1 MTKTLLLDCGSGGR
15 ASQRLINELF
25 LEQFDNPILRTLDDA
40 AKLELSGPIAMSTD
54 GYTVTPLFFPGG
66 NIGTLAVHGTVND
79 VSMLG
84 ARPRYLTCGF
94 ILEEGLDLDLL
105 RKVVESM
112 AEAARSAGVLIV
124 SGDTKVVPRGACDK
138 LFITTAG
145 VGEILADPSPSG
157 SGARPGDAILVSGA
171 VGDHGLAVLG
181 QRDSLSFL
189 QGVESDSAA
198 LNKMVERLMLEVG
211 DIHVLRDPTR
221 GGLATTLNE
230 IAGQS
235 GVVCSIE
242 EASIPIHDAVRSG
255 CDVLGLDPL
264 YLANEGKMLCF
275 VPEAKAQAAL
285 DVLRSEPQGREAAR
299 IGTVLEAV
307 APSRPG
313 QVVLQ
318 TPIGGRR
325 LLSMLEGDQLPRI
338 CSESEG
344 TGNDVGRGEGTFLK
358 KSFLLPSPHPS
369 PHLPKTFVTG
379 IRRGVVCRAGPDE
392 ETLMSAGAH
401 ELNAGDCCA
410 ASFPPELLSCSL
422 PPSKFLLEGV
432 QGRALFSK
440 SVVPRFIR
448 LHNERLHKRGSEG
461 KAQRLLGRRFFP
473 VERQPSLS
481 VIKKTLLSSFA
492 NR

>member
-299 IGTVLEAV
+299 IGTVLEAAGSMDSLCESLAEHRNFLRIHRSYLV
-307 APSRPG
+307 N
-313 QVVLQ
+313 LEHIQ
-318 TPIGGRR
+318 TI
-325 LLSMLEGDQLPRI
+325 
-338 CSESEG
+338 
-344 TGNDVGRGEGTFLK
+344 T
-358 KSFLLPSPHPS
+358 
-369 PHLPKTFVTG
+369 PKTLVMSSRAELP
-379 IRRGVVCRAGPDE
+379 IPRGRYNDIKDAYLEHAFQKEQV
-392 ETLMSAGAH
+392 
-401 ELNAGDCCA
+401 
-410 ASFPPELLSCSL
+410 
-422 PPSKFLLEGV
+422 FL
-432 QGRALFSK
+432 
-440 SVVPRFIR
+440 
-448 LHNERLHKRGSEG
+448 
-461 KAQRLLGRRFFP
+461 
-473 VERQPSLS
+473 
-481 VIKKTLLSSFA
+481 T
-492 NR
+492 

>member
-40 AKLELSGPIAMSTD
+40 ARLELSGPIAMSTD

-112 AEAARSAGVLIV
+112 AEAARNAGVFIV

-198 LNKMVERLMLEVG
+198 LNWMVERLMLEVG

-242 EASIPIHDAVRSG
+242 EEAIPIHDAVRSG

-275 VPEAKAQAAL
+275 VPKAKAQAAL

-299 IGTVLEAV
+299 IGTVLEAE
-307 APSRPG
+307 APARPG
-313 QVVLQ
+313 QVVLR

-338 CSESEG
+338 C
-344 TGNDVGRGEGTFLK
+344 
-358 KSFLLPSPHPS
+358 
-369 PHLPKTFVTG
+369 
-379 IRRGVVCRAGPDE
+379 
-392 ETLMSAGAH
+392 
-401 ELNAGDCCA
+401 
-410 ASFPPELLSCSL
+410 
-422 PPSKFLLEGV
+422 
-432 QGRALFSK
+432 
-440 SVVPRFIR
+440 
-448 LHNERLHKRGSEG
+448 
-461 KAQRLLGRRFFP
+461 
-473 VERQPSLS
+473 
-481 VIKKTLLSSFA
+481 
-492 NR
+492 

>member
-15 ASQRLINELF
+15 ASQRLISELF

-145 VGEILADPSPSG
+145 VGEILADPSPAG

-242 EASIPIHDAVRSG
+242 EAAIPIHDAVRSG

-285 DVLRSEPQGREAAR
+285 DVLRSHNPAYCHYSRDSDHCFCGR
-299 IGTVLEAV
+299 L
-307 APSRPG
+307 
-313 QVVLQ
+313 
-318 TPIGGRR
+318 
-325 LLSMLEGDQLPRI
+325 
-338 CSESEG
+338 
-344 TGNDVGRGEGTFLK
+344 FL
-358 KSFLLPSPHPS
+358 
-369 PHLPKTFVTG
+369 
-379 IRRGVVCRAGPDE
+379 
-392 ETLMSAGAH
+392 
-401 ELNAGDCCA
+401 
-410 ASFPPELLSCSL
+410 
-422 PPSKFLLEGV
+422 
-432 QGRALFSK
+432 
-440 SVVPRFIR
+440 
-448 LHNERLHKRGSEG
+448 
-461 KAQRLLGRRFFP
+461 
-473 VERQPSLS
+473 
-481 VIKKTLLSSFA
+481 
-492 NR
+492 

>member
-1 MTKTLLLDCGSGGR
+1 
-15 ASQRLINELF
+15 
-25 LEQFDNPILRTLDDA
+25 
-40 AKLELSGPIAMSTD
+40 MSTD

-124 SGDTKVVPRGACDK
+124 SGDTN
-138 LFITTAG
+138 
-145 VGEILADPSPSG
+145 
-157 SGARPGDAILVSGA
+157 LVSGA

-338 CSESEG
+338 C
-344 TGNDVGRGEGTFLK
+344 
-358 KSFLLPSPHPS
+358 
-369 PHLPKTFVTG
+369 
-379 IRRGVVCRAGPDE
+379 
-392 ETLMSAGAH
+392 
-401 ELNAGDCCA
+401 
-410 ASFPPELLSCSL
+410 
-422 PPSKFLLEGV
+422 
-432 QGRALFSK
+432 
-440 SVVPRFIR
+440 
-448 LHNERLHKRGSEG
+448 
-461 KAQRLLGRRFFP
+461 
-473 VERQPSLS
+473 
-481 VIKKTLLSSFA
+481 
-492 NR
+492 

>member
-145 VGEILADPSPSG
+145 VGEILVDPSPSG

-264 YLANEGKMLCF
+264 YLANAGKMLCF

-338 CSESEG
+338 C
-344 TGNDVGRGEGTFLK
+344 
-358 KSFLLPSPHPS
+358 
-369 PHLPKTFVTG
+369 
-379 IRRGVVCRAGPDE
+379 
-392 ETLMSAGAH
+392 
-401 ELNAGDCCA
+401 
-410 ASFPPELLSCSL
+410 
-422 PPSKFLLEGV
+422 
-432 QGRALFSK
+432 
-440 SVVPRFIR
+440 
-448 LHNERLHKRGSEG
+448 
-461 KAQRLLGRRFFP
+461 
-473 VERQPSLS
+473 
-481 VIKKTLLSSFA
+481 
-492 NR
+492 

>member
-1 MTKTLLLDCGSGGR
+1 M
-15 ASQRLINELF
+15 
-25 LEQFDNPILRTLDDA
+25 
-40 AKLELSGPIAMSTD
+40 
-54 GYTVTPLFFPGG
+54 
-66 NIGTLAVHGTVND
+66 
-79 VSMLG
+79 
-84 ARPRYLTCGF
+84 
-94 ILEEGLDLDLL
+94 
-105 RKVVESM
+105 
-112 AEAARSAGVLIV
+112 
-124 SGDTKVVPRGACDK
+124 
-138 LFITTAG
+138 
-145 VGEILADPSPSG
+145 
-157 SGARPGDAILVSGA
+157 
-171 VGDHGLAVLG
+171 GDHGLAVLG

-198 LNKMVERLMLEVG
+198 RGIAQHMDIPDLKHQAFHHLVE
-211 DIHVLRDPTR
+211 R

-338 CSESEG
+338 C
-344 TGNDVGRGEGTFLK
+344 
-358 KSFLLPSPHPS
+358 
-369 PHLPKTFVTG
+369 
-379 IRRGVVCRAGPDE
+379 
-392 ETLMSAGAH
+392 
-401 ELNAGDCCA
+401 
-410 ASFPPELLSCSL
+410 
-422 PPSKFLLEGV
+422 
-432 QGRALFSK
+432 
-440 SVVPRFIR
+440 
-448 LHNERLHKRGSEG
+448 
-461 KAQRLLGRRFFP
+461 
-473 VERQPSLS
+473 
-481 VIKKTLLSSFA
+481 
-492 NR
+492 

>member
-145 VGEILADPSPSG
+145 VGEILVDPSPSG

-275 VPEAKAQAAL
+275 VPDAKALAAL

-313 QVVLQ
+313 QVVLR

-338 CSESEG
+338 C
-344 TGNDVGRGEGTFLK
+344 
-358 KSFLLPSPHPS
+358 
-369 PHLPKTFVTG
+369 
-379 IRRGVVCRAGPDE
+379 
-392 ETLMSAGAH
+392 
-401 ELNAGDCCA
+401 
-410 ASFPPELLSCSL
+410 
-422 PPSKFLLEGV
+422 
-432 QGRALFSK
+432 
-440 SVVPRFIR
+440 
-448 LHNERLHKRGSEG
+448 
-461 KAQRLLGRRFFP
+461 
-473 VERQPSLS
+473 
-481 VIKKTLLSSFA
+481 
-492 NR
+492 

>member
-145 VGEILADPSPSG
+145 VGEILVDPSPSG

-313 QVVLQ
+313 QVVLR

-325 LLSMLEGDQLPRI
+325 LLSMLEDR
-338 CSESEG
+338 
-344 TGNDVGRGEGTFLK
+344 
-358 KSFLLPSPHPS
+358 
-369 PHLPKTFVTG
+369 
-379 IRRGVVCRAGPDE
+379 
-392 ETLMSAGAH
+392 
-401 ELNAGDCCA
+401 
-410 ASFPPELLSCSL
+410 
-422 PPSKFLLEGV
+422 
-432 QGRALFSK
+432 K
-440 SVVPRFIR
+440 SVV
-448 LHNERLHKRGSEG
+448 
-461 KAQRLLGRRFFP
+461 
-473 VERQPSLS
+473 
-481 VIKKTLLSSFA
+481 
-492 NR
+492 

>member
-242 EASIPIHDAVRSG
+242 EAAIPIHDAVKHHSLIY
-255 CDVLGLDPL
+255 DKIFQK
-264 YLANEGKMLCF
+264 NKMFCFFQLCKHIW
-275 VPEAKAQAAL
+275 E
-285 DVLRSEPQGREAAR
+285 
-299 IGTVLEAV
+299 
-307 APSRPG
+307 
-313 QVVLQ
+313 
-318 TPIGGRR
+318 
-325 LLSMLEGDQLPRI
+325 
-338 CSESEG
+338 
-344 TGNDVGRGEGTFLK
+344 
-358 KSFLLPSPHPS
+358 H
-369 PHLPKTFVTG
+369 
-379 IRRGVVCRAGPDE
+379 
-392 ETLMSAGAH
+392 
-401 ELNAGDCCA
+401 
-410 ASFPPELLSCSL
+410 
-422 PPSKFLLEGV
+422 
-432 QGRALFSK
+432 LFSTAVIFCGRIMIKRK
-440 SVVPRFIR
+440 SC
-448 LHNERLHKRGSEG
+448 
-461 KAQRLLGRRFFP
+461 P
-473 VERQPSLS
+473 VIDISGLTINRKILSL
-481 VIKKTLLSSFA
+481 
-492 NR
+492 

>member
-25 LEQFDNPILRTLDDA
+25 LEQFDNPILRTMDDA
-40 AKLELSGPIAMSTD
+40 GRLELSGPVAMSTD

-84 ARPRYLTCGF
+84 ARPKYLTCGF

-112 AEAARSAGVLIV
+112 AEAARNAGVLIV

-145 VGEILADPSPSG
+145 VGEILADPAPSG
-157 SGARPGDAILVSGA
+157 SRAVPGDAILVSGA

-181 QRDSLSFL
+181 QRDSLSFIR
-189 QGVESDSAA
+189 GVESDSAA
-198 LNKMVERLMLEVG
+198 LNRMVERLMLEVG

-242 EASIPIHDAVRSG
+242 ESAIPVHDAVRSG

-264 YLANEGKMLCF
+264 YLANEGKLLCF
-275 VPEAKAQAAL
+275 VPEEKAEAAL
-285 DVLRSEPQGREAAR
+285 AVLRAEPQGREAAR
-299 IGTVLEAV
+299 IGTVQA
-307 APSRPG
+307 AQTPARPG
-313 QVVLQ
+313 QVVLR
-318 TPIGGRR
+318 TPIGGSR

-338 CSESEG
+338 C
-344 TGNDVGRGEGTFLK
+344 
-358 KSFLLPSPHPS
+358 
-369 PHLPKTFVTG
+369 
-379 IRRGVVCRAGPDE
+379 
-392 ETLMSAGAH
+392 
-401 ELNAGDCCA
+401 
-410 ASFPPELLSCSL
+410 
-422 PPSKFLLEGV
+422 
-432 QGRALFSK
+432 
-440 SVVPRFIR
+440 
-448 LHNERLHKRGSEG
+448 
-461 KAQRLLGRRFFP
+461 
-473 VERQPSLS
+473 
-481 VIKKTLLSSFA
+481 
-492 NR
+492 

>member
-242 EASIPIHDAVRSG
+242 EAAITMRCVPAATCSASIPCTSPMRARCCVLCRKPRLRPRSTCSAPSRRDARPPVSAPCSKPWPRPVPVRS
-255 CDVLGLDPL
+255 CSRRP
-264 YLANEGKMLCF
+264 
-275 VPEAKAQAAL
+275 
-285 DVLRSEPQGREAAR
+285 S
-299 IGTVLEAV
+299 EAV
-307 APSRPG
+307 ACCPCSKATSCRG
-313 QVVLQ
+313 FVRR
-318 TPIGGRR
+318 IG
-325 LLSMLEGDQLPRI
+325 EI
-338 CSESEG
+338 
-344 TGNDVGRGEGTFLK
+344 
-358 KSFLLPSPHPS
+358 
-369 PHLPKTFVTG
+369 
-379 IRRGVVCRAGPDE
+379 
-392 ETLMSAGAH
+392 
-401 ELNAGDCCA
+401 
-410 ASFPPELLSCSL
+410 
-422 PPSKFLLEGV
+422 
-432 QGRALFSK
+432 
-440 SVVPRFIR
+440 
-448 LHNERLHKRGSEG
+448 
-461 KAQRLLGRRFFP
+461 
-473 VERQPSLS
+473 
-481 VIKKTLLSSFA
+481 
-492 NR
+492 

>member
-66 NIGTLAVHGTVND
+66 NIGTLAVH
-79 VSMLG
+79 
-84 ARPRYLTCGF
+84 
-94 ILEEGLDLDLL
+94 
-105 RKVVESM
+105 KVVESM

-242 EASIPIHDAVRSG
+242 EAAIPIHDAVRSG

-338 CSESEG
+338 C
-344 TGNDVGRGEGTFLK
+344 
-358 KSFLLPSPHPS
+358 
-369 PHLPKTFVTG
+369 
-379 IRRGVVCRAGPDE
+379 
-392 ETLMSAGAH
+392 
-401 ELNAGDCCA
+401 
-410 ASFPPELLSCSL
+410 
-422 PPSKFLLEGV
+422 
-432 QGRALFSK
+432 
-440 SVVPRFIR
+440 
-448 LHNERLHKRGSEG
+448 
-461 KAQRLLGRRFFP
+461 
-473 VERQPSLS
+473 
-481 VIKKTLLSSFA
+481 
-492 NR
+492 

>member
-285 DVLRSEPQGREAAR
+285 DVLRSEPQGREAAAHR
-299 IGTVLEAV
+299 PPAVRLRAAAIGETLPGDKHREARALQHLVAHAAHVLLEADETAV
-307 APSRPG
+307 ADDHHIVIALLGELDYLRRRVHARHEQGLGARGHVFAQAFLHLGQHVLAVGYHHVEDILEAGRLRFVKQWDGNHVHQIEVHVGIGRSQGLRQLERAPSALG
-313 QVVLQ
+313 LVHSHQYLVDLHVA
-318 TPIGGRR
+318 
-325 LLSMLEGDQLPRI
+325 LLSRTSASNAL
-338 CSESEG
+338 
-344 TGNDVGRGEGTFLK
+344 VAGE
-358 KSFLLPSPHPS
+358 LPS
-369 PHLPKTFVTG
+369 LTV
-379 IRRGVVCRAGPDE
+379 
-392 ETLMSAGAH
+392 
-401 ELNAGDCCA
+401 
-410 ASFPPELLSCSL
+410 
-422 PPSKFLLEGV
+422 
-432 QGRALFSK
+432 
-440 SVVPRFIR
+440 
-448 LHNERLHKRGSEG
+448 
-461 KAQRLLGRRFFP
+461 
-473 VERQPSLS
+473 
-481 VIKKTLLSSFA
+481 
-492 NR
+492 

>member
-1 MTKTLLLDCGSGGR
+1 M
-15 ASQRLINELF
+15 
-25 LEQFDNPILRTLDDA
+25 
-40 AKLELSGPIAMSTD
+40 
-54 GYTVTPLFFPGG
+54 
-66 NIGTLAVHGTVND
+66 
-79 VSMLG
+79 
-84 ARPRYLTCGF
+84 
-94 ILEEGLDLDLL
+94 
-105 RKVVESM
+105 
-112 AEAARSAGVLIV
+112 
-124 SGDTKVVPRGACDK
+124 
-138 LFITTAG
+138 
-145 VGEILADPSPSG
+145 
-157 SGARPGDAILVSGA
+157 
-171 VGDHGLAVLG
+171 LG

-242 EASIPIHDAVRSG
+242 EAAIPIHDAVRSG

-313 QVVLQ
+313 QVVLR

-338 CSESEG
+338 C
-344 TGNDVGRGEGTFLK
+344 
-358 KSFLLPSPHPS
+358 
-369 PHLPKTFVTG
+369 
-379 IRRGVVCRAGPDE
+379 
-392 ETLMSAGAH
+392 
-401 ELNAGDCCA
+401 
-410 ASFPPELLSCSL
+410 
-422 PPSKFLLEGV
+422 
-432 QGRALFSK
+432 
-440 SVVPRFIR
+440 
-448 LHNERLHKRGSEG
+448 
-461 KAQRLLGRRFFP
+461 
-473 VERQPSLS
+473 
-481 VIKKTLLSSFA
+481 
-492 NR
+492 

>member
-105 RKVVESM
+105 
-112 AEAARSAGVLIV
+112 IV
-124 SGDTKVVPRGACDK
+124 SGDSKGVSRGACDK

-242 EASIPIHDAVRSG
+242 EVAIPIHDAVRSG
-255 CDVLGLDPL
+255 CDVLGSQGSGRARRAPL
-264 YLANEGKMLCF
+264 R
-275 VPEAKAQAAL
+275 AAGTRGRPYRHRA
-285 DVLRSEPQGREAAR
+285 RSRGP
-299 IGTVLEAV
+299 V
-307 APSRPG
+307 PSRS
-313 QVVLQ
+313 
-318 TPIGGRR
+318 GRAPDAHR
-325 LLSMLEGDQLPRI
+325 R
-338 CSESEG
+338 
-344 TGNDVGRGEGTFLK
+344 
-358 KSFLLPSPHPS
+358 PSPVVHA
-369 PHLPKTFVTG
+369 
-379 IRRGVVCRAGPDE
+379 RRRPVAED
-392 ETLMSAGAH
+392 
-401 ELNAGDCCA
+401 
-410 ASFPPELLSCSL
+410 
-422 PPSKFLLEGV
+422 
-432 QGRALFSK
+432 
-440 SVVPRFIR
+440 
-448 LHNERLHKRGSEG
+448 
-461 KAQRLLGRRFFP
+461 LLG
-473 VERQPSLS
+473 
-481 VIKKTLLSSFA
+481 K
-492 NR
+492 

>member
-235 GVVCSIE
+235 GWSVPSRRPRSRSTMRCVPAATCS
-242 EASIPIHDAVRSG
+242 ASI
-255 CDVLGLDPL
+255 L

-338 CSESEG
+338 C
-344 TGNDVGRGEGTFLK
+344 
-358 KSFLLPSPHPS
+358 
-369 PHLPKTFVTG
+369 
-379 IRRGVVCRAGPDE
+379 
-392 ETLMSAGAH
+392 
-401 ELNAGDCCA
+401 
-410 ASFPPELLSCSL
+410 
-422 PPSKFLLEGV
+422 
-432 QGRALFSK
+432 
-440 SVVPRFIR
+440 
-448 LHNERLHKRGSEG
+448 
-461 KAQRLLGRRFFP
+461 
-473 VERQPSLS
+473 
-481 VIKKTLLSSFA
+481 
-492 NR
+492 

>member
-145 VGEILADPSPSG
+145 VGEILVDPSPSG

-242 EASIPIHDAVRSG
+242 EASIPIHAYDRCIFRHIWQGGGMDACTIYRIV
-255 CDVLGLDPL
+255 CVCYNYCLGI
-264 YLANEGKMLCF
+264 
-275 VPEAKAQAAL
+275 
-285 DVLRSEPQGREAAR
+285 SGRE
-299 IGTVLEAV
+299 
-307 APSRPG
+307 
-313 QVVLQ
+313 
-318 TPIGGRR
+318 
-325 LLSMLEGDQLPRI
+325 
-338 CSESEG
+338 
-344 TGNDVGRGEGTFLK
+344 
-358 KSFLLPSPHPS
+358 
-369 PHLPKTFVTG
+369 
-379 IRRGVVCRAGPDE
+379 
-392 ETLMSAGAH
+392 
-401 ELNAGDCCA
+401 
-410 ASFPPELLSCSL
+410 SL
-422 PPSKFLLEGV
+422 
-432 QGRALFSK
+432 
-440 SVVPRFIR
+440 
-448 LHNERLHKRGSEG
+448 
-461 KAQRLLGRRFFP
+461 
-473 VERQPSLS
+473 
-481 VIKKTLLSSFA
+481 
-492 NR
+492 

>member
-1 MTKTLLLDCGSGGR
+1 MQFVDAR
-15 ASQRLINELF
+15 A
-25 LEQFDNPILRTLDDA
+25 D
-40 AKLELSGPIAMSTD
+40 
-54 GYTVTPLFFPGG
+54 
-66 NIGTLAVHGTVND
+66 
-79 VSMLG
+79 
-84 ARPRYLTCGF
+84 
-94 ILEEGLDLDLL
+94 
-105 RKVVESM
+105 
-112 AEAARSAGVLIV
+112 V
-124 SGDTKVVPRGACDK
+124 SGD
-138 LFITTAG
+138 
-145 VGEILADPSPSG
+145 
-157 SGARPGDAILVSGA
+157 
-171 VGDHGLAVLG
+171 GDHGLAVLG

-338 CSESEG
+338 C
-344 TGNDVGRGEGTFLK
+344 
-358 KSFLLPSPHPS
+358 
-369 PHLPKTFVTG
+369 
-379 IRRGVVCRAGPDE
+379 
-392 ETLMSAGAH
+392 
-401 ELNAGDCCA
+401 
-410 ASFPPELLSCSL
+410 
-422 PPSKFLLEGV
+422 
-432 QGRALFSK
+432 
-440 SVVPRFIR
+440 
-448 LHNERLHKRGSEG
+448 
-461 KAQRLLGRRFFP
+461 
-473 VERQPSLS
+473 
-481 VIKKTLLSSFA
+481 
-492 NR
+492 